1 MNNESQISA
10 DLAHR
15 LRVLDVLDK
24 ITQVSLANETM
35 EEVMRGILDLV
46 LNVFHA
52 DRAWFLYP
60 CDPNALSWGVPMER
74 SLPEWPGLFVM
85 GGEIPM
91 TSDMSSIYRELL
103 EARVTIQYGPSTD
116 HPIPPI
122 VAEQFSVKSQLMIA
136 LRPKIGNAWVFGL
149 HHCAAEV
156 MHSEA
161 DIQLFTV
168 IAQRISDSLNGLIS
182 IRQLR
187 ESEEQLRAFL
197 ENSAVIGWLQDE
209 AGRYVFASNNFLKR
223 FALAREAVIGKT
235 ESEIWPHTQLK
246 EAPNP
251 IQNGLE
257 AHHHSAKS
265 AEVVKA
271 MTNPDDSISWWLCNE
286 FMFNTSVGKRLFGS
300 LGVDITARQQA
311 EQQLHIAAAA
321 FEAQEGILITDA
333 HNVILRVN
341 RSFTKITGYSAEEII
356 GKSPCIFKSDRH
368 DADFFA
374 AMWESILSTGSWDGE
389 IWNRRKNGEICPER
403 IIITAI
409 KDQTGGIINY
419 ISTITD
425 FTMSKEAAD
434 EIKSLAFYD
443 PLTRLPNRRL
453 FLDRLG
459 QTLASSVHSGKP
471 GALLLIDLDNF
482 KTLNDTRGH
491 DIGDLLLQQ
500 VAQRLVS
507 CIDENG
513 TVARLGGDEF
523 VVVLEEL
530 SPQLIEAALETES
543 IGNKILFALSQPY
556 QLAQF
561 EYHHTV
567 SIGATLFDHNQQ
579 AIDELLKQADLA
591 LYQTKQ
597 AGRNTL
603 TFFDPQMRTK
613 ITARALLES
622 ELRKA
627 LEQQQFQLHYQ
638 IQVDHSRRPVGAE
651 ALIRWVSPQHG
662 LVSPAQFIA
671 LAEETG
677 LILSIGQWVLET
689 ACAQIKAWQQ
699 QPHTRNLILAVN
711 ISAKQFHQMNFVS
724 QVQTA
729 LQHHDI
735 NPAHLKL
742 ELTESVM
749 LEKIEDTI
757 ATMNALKEI
766 GIQLSLDD
774 FGTGYSSLQYLKL
787 LPLSQIKIDK
797 SFIQD
802 IDTNSSD
809 KAIVRTII
817 AMAQSL
823 NLTVMAE
830 GVETEAQRQFLIDNG
845 CDHYQGAL
853 FGSPAAIEEFEGGLL
868 QQEARLN

>member
-46 LNVFHA
+46 LHVFHA

-60 CDPNALSWGVPMER
+60 CDSNALSWGVPMER
-74 SLPEWPGLFVM
+74 SLPEWPGLFAQ
-85 GGEIPM
+85 GSEIAM
-91 TSDMSSIYRELL
+91 TPDMSAIYSELL
-103 EARVTIQYGPSTD
+103 EAPGTIQYGPGTD
-116 HPIPPI
+116 HPLPPI

-136 LRPKIGNAWVFGL
+136 LRPKVGNAWVFGL

-209 AGRYVFASNNFLKR
+209 AGRYVFASDNFLKR

-251 IQNGLE
+251 IQNGLD
-257 AHHHSAKS
+257 ARHHSAKP

-286 FMFNTSVGKRLFGS
+286 FMFNTSVGKLLFGS

-368 DADFFA
+368 DADFFV

-409 KDQTGGIINY
+409 KDQTGSIINY

-443 PLTRLPNRRL
+443 PLTHLPNRRL

-491 DIGDLLLQQ
+491 DIGDLLLQ
-500 VAQRLVS
+500 
-507 CIDENG
+507 
-513 TVARLGGDEF
+513 
-523 VVVLEEL
+523 
-530 SPQLIEAALETES
+530 
-543 IGNKILFALSQPY
+543 
-556 QLAQF
+556 
-561 EYHHTV
+561 
-567 SIGATLFDHNQQ
+567 
-579 AIDELLKQADLA
+579 
-591 LYQTKQ
+591 
-597 AGRNTL
+597 
-603 TFFDPQMRTK
+603 
-613 ITARALLES
+613 
-622 ELRKA
+622 
-627 LEQQQFQLHYQ
+627 
-638 IQVDHSRRPVGAE
+638 
-651 ALIRWVSPQHG
+651 
-662 LVSPAQFIA
+662 
-671 LAEETG
+671 
-677 LILSIGQWVLET
+677 
-689 ACAQIKAWQQ
+689 
-699 QPHTRNLILAVN
+699 
-711 ISAKQFHQMNFVS
+711 
-724 QVQTA
+724 
-729 LQHHDI
+729 
-735 NPAHLKL
+735 
-742 ELTESVM
+742 
-749 LEKIEDTI
+749 
-757 ATMNALKEI
+757 
-766 GIQLSLDD
+766 
-774 FGTGYSSLQYLKL
+774 
-787 LPLSQIKIDK
+787 
-797 SFIQD
+797 
-802 IDTNSSD
+802 
-809 KAIVRTII
+809 
-817 AMAQSL
+817 
-823 NLTVMAE
+823 
-830 GVETEAQRQFLIDNG
+830 
-845 CDHYQGAL
+845 
-853 FGSPAAIEEFEGGLL
+853 
-868 QQEARLN
+868 